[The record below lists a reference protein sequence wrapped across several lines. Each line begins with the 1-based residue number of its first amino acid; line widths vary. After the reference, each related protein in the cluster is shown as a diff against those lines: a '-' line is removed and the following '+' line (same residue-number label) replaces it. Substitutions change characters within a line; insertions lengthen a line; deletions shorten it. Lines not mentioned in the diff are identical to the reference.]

1 VDQNTFNVV
10 LTVAAVVITLSFV
23 TQAVMFVYIN
33 QSMRKLNRVA
43 VTLQTKVEPVIDQ
56 VQTTVTTV
64 RGAAEKISTEA
75 KEVFDNLALES
86 RAIAAAISTSTREI
100 ADVARHQAEQF
111 SCTLEESNLM
121 LQRQVGD
128 LDRLLTRT
136 QVRIED
142 TTIEVQTSVVKPLR
156 ELAAVVTGVRRTVDV
171 LLNRSRKQVN
181 QAYQDE
187 EMFI

>member
-1 VDQNTFNVV
+1 MDQNTFHVV
-10 LTVAAVVITLSFV
+10 LTVAAVVITLSFLA
-23 TQAVMFVYIN
+23 QAVMFVYIN
-33 QSMRKLNRVA
+33 SNMRKLNQTA
-43 VTLQTKVEPVIDQ
+43 TALQTKVEPVIDQ
-56 VQTTVTTV
+56 VQGTITTV

-100 ADVARHQAEQF
+100 AEIARHHAEQF
-111 SCTLEESNLM
+111 SGTLEDSNLM
-121 LQRQVGD
+121 IQRQVSD

-142 TTIEVQTSVVKPLR
+142 TTIEVQTSVLKPLR
-156 ELAAVVTGVRRTVDV
+156 ELAAVVIGVRRTVDV
-171 LLNRSRKQVN
+171 LLNRSRKQVD